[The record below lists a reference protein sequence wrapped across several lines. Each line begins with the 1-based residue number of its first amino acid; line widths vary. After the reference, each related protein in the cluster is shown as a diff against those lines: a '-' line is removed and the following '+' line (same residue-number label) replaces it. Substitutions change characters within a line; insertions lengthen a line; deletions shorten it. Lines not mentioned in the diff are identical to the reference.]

1 MALRASG
8 RPASRTLRPGAS
20 PPPGTPLLILKT
32 QDREQVLISPKR
44 VAQFQTGALAQF
56 HTGGDTEILADDFS
70 QEEVVVEI
78 QKGGVRQR
86 IIAVVA

>member
-1 MALRASG
+1 M
-8 RPASRTLRPGAS
+8 
-20 PPPGTPLLILKT
+20 
-32 QDREQVLISPKR
+32 LISPKR